1 MNFVGA
7 IQPACLAN
15 SDWIIANSLRLIR
28 SHRVK
33 LLIRS
38 HMEEILIRSHRG
50 EILIRSSYRY
60 TLGTLEAACLD
71 FVGAI
76 QQACLANSDWII
88 ANSLRLIRSHRV
100 KLLIRSHRVKLLIHS
115 HRGKS

>member
-1 MNFVGA
+1 MEEILIRSHRVNLLIRSSYLYTVEALQAVCLDFVGA

-33 LLIRS
+33 LLIHS
-38 HMEEILIRSHRG
+38 HREEVLIRSHRG

-60 TLGTLEAACLD
+60 T
-71 FVGAI
+71 I
-76 QQACLANSDWII
+76 
-88 ANSLRLIRSHRV
+88 
-100 KLLIRSHRVKLLIHS
+100 
-115 HRGKS
+115 

>member
-1 MNFVGA
+1 
-7 IQPACLAN
+7 
-15 SDWIIANSLRLIR
+15 
-28 SHRVK
+28 
-33 LLIRS
+33 
-38 HMEEILIRSHRG
+38 MEEVLIRSHRG

-100 KLLIRSHRVKLLIHS
+100 NLLIRSHMEEILIRS
-115 HRGKS
+115 HRGKILIRSSYRYTI

>member
-33 LLIRS
+33 TSDSLPQGRNPDSFPRGKTSDSLPQGK
-38 HMEEILIRSHRG
+38 ILIPSYIDCLQLIKQRQPADGRVTLLRG
-50 EILIRSSYRY
+50 FQQECLQTQSANGFGKVDIRQ
-60 TLGTLEAACLD
+60 
-71 FVGAI
+71 F
-76 QQACLANSDWII
+76 
-88 ANSLRLIRSHRV
+88 
-100 KLLIRSHRVKLLIHS
+100 
-115 HRGKS
+115 